1 MDLTTVIPFY
11 SDHLGVV
18 KATAMQVDTIPQTV
32 ALFSAPQ
39 FLVALI
45 AGVLMAFAF
54 QLLLTNFSVAFGIS
68 ALGGSSNSSNS
79 DESES
84 LGSTIRK
91 IETAVGLWTLIT
103 VSIALFIAC
112 FLAVKLSLVSS
123 AVLGAITAI
132 VIWSTYFSLL
142 VWVGSTTVGSL
153 IGSVVS
159 TATSGFQGLMG
170 TAATA
175 VGASA
180 ASSQLVSTAEAV
192 TAAVRREL
200 TSGIDPNSIR
210 DTLQN
215 SLSNLQL
222 PKLNVEEIGSQFEKI
237 LGNSD
242 LKSLAGNEGLNVNR
256 QTLVDL
262 VSSRTDF
269 SKQDISKVVDQLEGA
284 WKNVVGQPQQDTQ
297 TQIQN
302 FLQSATPE
310 ELTSQDLAGQ
320 LQKLVAGGQN
330 KNQSGGIVSQAMQL
344 GTSALLGTVLRRVDL
359 SDLDV
364 EKVASQLQQFTG
376 KATEQ
381 ASKIGASVAEIP
393 QLPFNTIKADV
404 DNYLLNSYGWHLN
417 RETIKNEFKDVI
429 FDPEADP
436 GTVRRQLEQINQ
448 EYFTQQ
454 LTARGDLLPA
464 KITEVSEQLESI
476 RTEVLNSLQNA
487 PQQGETKDIRA
498 SVEEYLSK
506 TGKEELNP
514 EGIKQNFQKL
524 LEDPQAG
531 FEALRDRLSQFDR
544 DTFVQLLSQR
554 QDISTEEAEGIVSQ
568 LENSRDGVIN
578 KAKEV
583 QEQAKAKATELRTKV
598 EEYLSKTGK
607 EELNPEGIKR
617 DFQTLF
623 ADPQAGL
630 SVLGERLSQFDRD
643 TLVKLLSQRQDLSE
657 EQINQTLDQ
666 IESVRSNL
674 LQAPQKLA
682 GKAQEQYEQTTT
694 KIAEYLRNTNLEE
707 LDPEG
712 IKQDL
717 SKLLEDPKL
726 GASALRE
733 RLSHVDRETLVKL
746 LSQRQDLSE
755 EQVNKAIDQL
765 QSGISSIVKAPRR
778 LASRATQQVVD
789 FEANL
794 ESYLRNTNK
803 EELNPD
809 AIKRDLQLLLN
820 DPRSGLGNMGDR
832 LSKFDRSTLVSL
844 LSQREDI
851 SEEEANRVA
860 DQVESVRNSIV
871 EQAQKI
877 QQTVTSAV
885 EGVLG
890 NIRNYLNSLERP
902 ELNYEGIQQDFSKVF
917 DDPQAGF
924 TVLRERLSQFDRETL
939 VAVLSSRE
947 DISEA
952 DANRII
958 GQVEGTRDKV
968 LQQGERIQ
976 KETQKRLDAIKQQ
989 AQKQAAE
996 TKKAASGAAWWLF
1009 STALTS
1015 LVVSAIAGVLAVR
1028 NVIGFG

>member
-1 MDLTTVIPFY
+1 MDLSTITPLY
-11 SDHLGVV
+11 SQYLGVTRV
-18 KATAMQVDTIPQTV
+18 VETQVSTIPQTV

-68 ALGGSSNSSNS
+68 TLGGSSNSSNS

-153 IGSVVS
+153 IGSVVT

-175 VGASA
+175 IGASA
-180 ASSQLVSTAEAV
+180 ASSQLVSTAESV

-200 TSGIDPNSIR
+200 TSGLDPNSIR
-210 DTLQN
+210 DTLQS

-237 LGNSD
+237 LGSSD
-242 LKSLAGNEGLNVNR
+242 LKSLAGNEGLNINR

-310 ELTSQDLAGQ
+310 ELTSADLAGQ
-320 LQKLVAGGQN
+320 LQKLVTGGQSN
-330 KNQSGGIVSQAMQL
+330 GQKSGGMISQALQL
-344 GTSALLGTVLRRVDL
+344 GASSLLGTVLKRTDL
-359 SDLDV
+359 SDLDI
-364 EKVASQLQQFTG
+364 EKISGQLQQLTG

-381 ASKIGASVAEIP
+381 VSKVGTAVAEKAP
-393 QLPFNTIKADV
+393 KLGFNTIKADV
-404 DNYLLNSYGWHLN
+404 DHYLQDSYAWHLN
-417 RETIKNEFKDVI
+417 RETIKSEFKDVI
-429 FDPEADP
+429 YDPEADP
-436 GTVRRQLEQINQ
+436 ATVKRHLEQIDK

-454 LTARGDLLPA
+454 LTSRGDLLPA
-464 KITEVSEQLESI
+464 KISEVAEQLESI
-476 RTEVLNSLQNA
+476 RTEVLGSLQNA
-487 PQQGETKDIRA
+487 PQGEKKDIRA

-506 TGKEELNP
+506 TGKEELSP

-531 FEALRDRLSQFDR
+531 FEALRERLGQFDR
-544 DTFVQLLSQR
+544 DTFVKLLGQR
-554 QDISTEEAEGIVSQ
+554 QDISTEEAEGIIGQ
-568 LENSRDGVIN
+568 LETSRDGVVN

-583 QEQAKAKATELRTKV
+583 QEQAKTKATELRTKV

-630 SVLGERLSQFDRD
+630 SVLGERLGQFDRD
-643 TLVKLLSQRQDLSE
+643 TLVQLLAQRQDLSE

-666 IESVRSNL
+666 IESVRSNI

-682 GKAQEQYEQTTT
+682 GAAQEQYEQTTT

-717 SKLLEDPKL
+717 SKLLEDPKQ

-733 RLSHVDRETLVKL
+733 RLSQVDRETLVKL
-746 LSQRQDLSE
+746 LSQREDLSE

-778 LASRATQQVVD
+778 LASRATQKVVD
-789 FEANL
+789 FEATL

-809 AIKRDLQLLLN
+809 DIKRDLQLLLN
-820 DPRSGLGNMGDR
+820 DPRSGLGSIGDR

-851 SEEEANRVA
+851 SEEEANRIA

-885 EGVLG
+885 DGVLG
-890 NIRNYLNSLERP
+890 NIRNYLNGLERP
-902 ELNYEGIQQDFSKVF
+902 ELNYEGLQQDFSKVF

-924 TVLRERLSQFDRETL
+924 SALRDRLGQFDRETL

-958 GQVEGTRDKV
+958 AQVEGTRDKV

-989 AQKQAAE
+989 ALKQADE

-1015 LVVSAIAGVLAVR
+1015 LVASAIAGILAVK
-1028 NVIGFG
+1028 NLVG

>member
-1 MDLTTVIPFY
+1 MNLSTITSLY
-11 SDHLGVV
+11 SQYLGVTRV
-18 KATAMQVDTIPQTV
+18 VETQVNTIPQTV

-68 ALGGSSNSSNS
+68 AIGGSSNSSSS

-123 AVLGAITAI
+123 TVLGAITAI

-153 IGSVVS
+153 IGSVVT

-175 VGASA
+175 IGASA
-180 ASSQLVSTAEAV
+180 ASSQLVSTAESV

-200 TSGIDPNSIR
+200 TSGLDPNSIR
-210 DTLQN
+210 DTLQS

-237 LGNSD
+237 LSSSD

-297 TQIQN
+297 TQIQK

-310 ELTSQDLAGQ
+310 ELTSSDLAGQ
-320 LQKLVAGGQN
+320 LQKLVTGG
-330 KNQSGGIVSQAMQL
+330 QSGGMMSQALQL
-344 GTSALLGTVLRRVDL
+344 GASSLLGTVLKRTDL
-359 SDLDV
+359 SDLDI
-364 EKVASQLQQFTG
+364 EKISGQLQQLTG

-381 ASKIGASVAEIP
+381 VSKVGTAVAEKAP
-393 QLPFNTIKADV
+393 KLGFNTIKADV
-404 DNYLLNSYGWHLN
+404 DHYLQDSYAWHLN
-417 RETIKNEFKDVI
+417 RETIKSEFKDVI
-429 FDPEADP
+429 YDPEADP
-436 GTVRRQLEQINQ
+436 ATVKRHLEQIDK

-464 KITEVSEQLESI
+464 KITEVAEQLESI
-476 RTEVLNSLQNA
+476 RTEVLGSLQDA
-487 PQQGETKDIRA
+487 PQGETKDIRA
-498 SVEEYLSK
+498 SVEDYLSK

-554 QDISTEEAEGIVSQ
+554 KDISSEEAEGIVSQ
-568 LENSRDGVIN
+568 LETSRDGVVN

-583 QEQAKAKATELRTKV
+583 QEQAKAKATEVRTKV
-598 EEYLSKTGK
+598 EEYLRNTNK

-630 SVLGERLSQFDRD
+630 SVLGERLGQFDRD
-643 TLVKLLSQRQDLSE
+643 TLVQLLSQRQDLSE

-666 IESVRSNL
+666 IESVRTNI

-682 GKAQEQYEQTTT
+682 GIAQEQYEQTTT

-712 IKQDL
+712 IKRDL
-717 SKLLEDPKL
+717 SKLLEDPKQ

-733 RLSHVDRETLVKL
+733 RLTHVDRETLVKL
-746 LSQRQDLSE
+746 LSQREDLSE
-755 EQVNKAIDQL
+755 EQVNKTIDQL

-778 LASRATQQVVD
+778 LATRATQKVVD
-789 FEANL
+789 FEGNL

-803 EELNPD
+803 DELNPD
-809 AIKRDLQLLLN
+809 DIKRDLQLLLN
-820 DPRSGLGNMGDR
+820 DPRSGLGSIGDR

-851 SEEEANRVA
+851 SEEEANRIA

-871 EQAQKI
+871 QQAQKI

-890 NIRNYLNSLERP
+890 NVRNYLNGLERP
-902 ELNYEGIQQDFSKVF
+902 ELNYEGLQQDFSKVF

-924 TVLRERLSQFDRETL
+924 SALRDRLSQFDRETL

-958 GQVEGTRDKV
+958 AQVEGTRDKV

-976 KETQKRLDAIKQQ
+976 KETQRRLDAIKQQ
-989 AQKQAAE
+989 ALKQADE

-1015 LVVSAIAGVLAVR
+1015 LVVSAIAGILAVK
-1028 NVIGFG
+1028 NLAG

>member
-1 MDLTTVIPFY
+1 MDLSTITPLY
-11 SDHLGVV
+11 SQYLGVTRV
-18 KATAMQVDTIPQTV
+18 VETQVSTIPQTV

-153 IGSVVS
+153 IGSVVT

-180 ASSQLVSTAEAV
+180 ASSQLVSTAESI

-200 TSGIDPNSIR
+200 TSGLDPNSIR
-210 DTLQN
+210 DTLQS

-237 LGNSD
+237 LGSSD
-242 LKSLAGNEGLNVNR
+242 LKSLAGNEGLNVSR

-310 ELTSQDLAGQ
+310 ELTSADLAGQ
-320 LQKLVAGGQN
+320 LQKLVTGGQSN
-330 KNQSGGIVSQAMQL
+330 GQKSGGMMSKALQL
-344 GTSALLGTVLRRVDL
+344 GASSLLGTVLKRTDL
-359 SDLDV
+359 SDLDI
-364 EKVASQLQQFTG
+364 EKISGQLQQLTG

-381 ASKIGASVAEIP
+381 VSKVGTAVAEKAP
-393 QLPFNTIKADV
+393 KLGFNTIKADV
-404 DNYLLNSYGWHLN
+404 EHYLQDSYAWHLN
-417 RETIKNEFKDVI
+417 RETTKSEFKDVI
-429 FDPEADP
+429 YDPEADP
-436 GTVRRQLEQINQ
+436 ATVKRHLEQIDK
-448 EYFTQQ
+448 EYFTQK

-464 KITEVSEQLESI
+464 KISEVAEQLESI
-476 RTEVLNSLQNA
+476 RTEVLGSLQNA
-487 PQQGETKDIRA
+487 PQGETKDLRA

-531 FEALRDRLSQFDR
+531 FEALRERLGQFDR
-544 DTFVQLLSQR
+544 DTFVKLLSQR
-554 QDISTEEAEGIVSQ
+554 QDISTEEAEGIIGQ
-568 LENSRDGVIN
+568 LETSRDGVVN

-583 QEQAKAKATELRTKV
+583 QEQAKTKATELRTKV

-630 SVLGERLSQFDRD
+630 SVLGERLGQFDRD
-643 TLVKLLSQRQDLSE
+643 TLVQLLAQRQDLSE

-666 IESVRSNL
+666 IESVRSNI

-682 GKAQEQYEQTTT
+682 GAAQEQYEQTTT

-717 SKLLEDPKL
+717 SKLLEDPKQ

-733 RLSHVDRETLVKL
+733 RLSQVDRETLVKL
-746 LSQRQDLSE
+746 FSQREDLSE
-755 EQVNKAIDQL
+755 EQVNKAINQL
-765 QSGISSIVKAPRR
+765 QSGIAGIVKAPRR
-778 LASRATQQVVD
+778 LASRATQKVVD
-789 FEANL
+789 FEATL

-809 AIKRDLQLLLN
+809 NIKRDLQLLLN
-820 DPRSGLGNMGDR
+820 DPRSGLGSIGDR

-851 SEEEANRVA
+851 SEEEANRIA

-890 NIRNYLNSLERP
+890 NIRNYLNALERP
-902 ELNYEGIQQDFSKVF
+902 ELNYEGLQQDFSKVF

-924 TVLRERLSQFDRETL
+924 SALRDRLGQFDRETL

-958 GQVEGTRDKV
+958 AQVEGTRDKV

-976 KETQKRLDAIKQQ
+976 KETQRRLDAIKQQ
-989 AQKQAAE
+989 ALKQADE

-1015 LVVSAIAGVLAVR
+1015 LVVSAIAGILAVR
-1028 NVIGFG
+1028 NVIG

>member
-1 MDLTTVIPFY
+1 MDLSTITPLY
-11 SDHLGVV
+11 SQYLGVTRV
-18 KATAMQVDTIPQTV
+18 VETQVSTIPQTV

-153 IGSVVS
+153 IGSVVT

-180 ASSQLVSTAEAV
+180 ASSQLVSTAESI

-200 TSGIDPNSIR
+200 TSGLDPNSIR
-210 DTLQN
+210 DTLQS

-237 LGNSD
+237 LGSSD
-242 LKSLAGNEGLNVNR
+242 LKSLAGNEGLNVSR

-310 ELTSQDLAGQ
+310 ELTSADLAGQ
-320 LQKLVAGGQN
+320 LQKLVTGGQSN
-330 KNQSGGIVSQAMQL
+330 GQKSGGMISQALQL
-344 GTSALLGTVLRRVDL
+344 GASSLLGTILKRTDL
-359 SDLDV
+359 SDLDI
-364 EKVASQLQQFTG
+364 EKISGQLQQLTG

-381 ASKIGASVAEIP
+381 VSKVGTAVAEKAP
-393 QLPFNTIKADV
+393 KLGFNTIKADV
-404 DNYLLNSYGWHLN
+404 DHYLQDSYAWHLN
-417 RETIKNEFKDVI
+417 RETIKSEFKDVI
-429 FDPEADP
+429 YDPEADP
-436 GTVRRQLEQINQ
+436 ATVKRHLEQIDK

-464 KITEVSEQLESI
+464 KISEVAEQLESI
-476 RTEVLNSLQNA
+476 RTEVLGSLQNA
-487 PQQGETKDIRA
+487 PQGETKDLRA

-531 FEALRDRLSQFDR
+531 FEALRERLGQFDR
-544 DTFVQLLSQR
+544 DTFVKLLGQR
-554 QDISTEEAEGIVSQ
+554 QDISTEEAEGIIGQ
-568 LENSRDGVIN
+568 LETSRDGVVN

-583 QEQAKAKATELRTKV
+583 QEQAKTKATELRTKV

-630 SVLGERLSQFDRD
+630 SVLGERLGQFDRD
-643 TLVKLLSQRQDLSE
+643 TLVQLLSQRQDLSE

-666 IESVRSNL
+666 IESVRSNI

-682 GKAQEQYEQTTT
+682 GAAQEQYEQTTT

-717 SKLLEDPKL
+717 SKLLEDPKQ

-733 RLSHVDRETLVKL
+733 RLSQVDRETLVKL
-746 LSQRQDLSE
+746 LSQREDLSE

-765 QSGISSIVKAPRR
+765 QSGIAGIVKAPRR
-778 LASRATQQVVD
+778 LASRATQKVVD
-789 FEANL
+789 FEATL

-809 AIKRDLQLLLN
+809 NIKRDLQLLLN
-820 DPRSGLGNMGDR
+820 DPRSGLGSIGDR

-851 SEEEANRVA
+851 SEEEANRIA

-890 NIRNYLNSLERP
+890 NIRNYLNALERP
-902 ELNYEGIQQDFSKVF
+902 ELNYEGLQQDFSQVF

-924 TVLRERLSQFDRETL
+924 SALRDRLGQFDRETL

-958 GQVEGTRDKV
+958 AQVEGTRDKV

-976 KETQKRLDAIKQQ
+976 KETQRRLDAIKQQ
-989 AQKQAAE
+989 ALKQADE

-1015 LVVSAIAGVLAVR
+1015 LVASAIAGILAVR
-1028 NVIGFG
+1028 NVIG

>member
-1 MDLTTVIPFY
+1 MDLSTITPLHSQY
-11 SDHLGVV
+11 LGVTRV
-18 KATAMQVDTIPQTV
+18 VETQVSTIPQTV

-68 ALGGSSNSSNS
+68 AIGGSSNS

-175 VGASA
+175 MGASA
-180 ASSQLVSTAEAV
+180 ASSQLVSTAESV

-200 TSGIDPNSIR
+200 TSGLDPNSIR
-210 DTLQN
+210 DTLQS

-222 PKLNVEEIGSQFEKI
+222 PKLNIEEIGSQFEKI

-242 LKSLAGNEGLNVNR
+242 LKSLAGKEGLNVNR

-269 SKQDISKVVDQLEGA
+269 SKQDINKVVDQLEGA
-284 WKNVVGQPQQDTQ
+284 WKNVVGQPQQDPQ
-297 TQIQN
+297 TLIQN
-302 FLQSATPE
+302 FLQSATPD
-310 ELTSQDLAGQ
+310 ELRSQDLVGQ
-320 LQKLVAGGQN
+320 LQKLVTGGQD
-330 KNQSGGIVSQAMQL
+330 KKQSGGIVSQAMQF
-344 GTSALLGTVLRRVDL
+344 GTSALLGTVLKRVDL

-364 EKVASQLQQFTG
+364 EKISGQLQQLTG

-381 ASKIGASVAEIP
+381 ASKIGSAVAEKVP

-404 DNYLLNSYGWHLN
+404 DNYLLNSYAWHLN
-417 RETIKNEFKDVI
+417 RETVKNEFKDVI

-436 GTVRRQLEQINQ
+436 GTVKRQLEQINQ

-464 KITEVSEQLESI
+464 KITEVAEQLESI
-476 RTEVLNSLQNA
+476 RTEVLGSLQDA
-487 PQQGETKDIRA
+487 PQGETKDLRA

-531 FEALRDRLSQFDR
+531 FEALSERLGKFDR
-544 DTFVQLLSQR
+544 DTFVKLLGQR
-554 QDISTEEAEGIVSQ
+554 QDISAEDAEGIIGQ
-568 LENSRDGVIN
+568 LESSRDGVIN

-583 QEQAKAKATELRTKV
+583 QEQAKAKATELRAKV

-630 SVLGERLSQFDRD
+630 SVLGERLGQFDRD
-643 TLVKLLSQRQDLSE
+643 TLVQLLSQRQDLSE

-666 IESVRSNL
+666 IESVRSNI

-682 GKAQEQYEQTTT
+682 GAAQEQYEQTTT

-717 SKLLEDPKL
+717 SKLLEDPKQ

-733 RLSHVDRETLVKL
+733 RLSQVDRETLVKL
-746 LSQRQDLSE
+746 LSQREDLSE

-778 LASRATQQVVD
+778 LATRATQKVVD

-803 EELNPD
+803 DELNPD
-809 AIKRDLQLLLN
+809 DIKRDLQLLLN
-820 DPRSGLGNMGDR
+820 DPRSGLGNIGDR

-851 SEEEANRVA
+851 SEEEANRIA

-890 NIRNYLNSLERP
+890 NIRNYLNGLERP
-902 ELNYEGIQQDFSKVF
+902 ELNYEGIQQDFSKIF

-924 TVLRERLSQFDRETL
+924 SALRDRLGQFDRETL
-939 VAVLSSRE
+939 VAVLSSRD

-958 GQVEGTRDKV
+958 AQVEGTRDKV

-989 AQKQAAE
+989 ALKQADE

-1015 LVVSAIAGVLAVR
+1015 LVVSAIAGILAVR
-1028 NVIGFG
+1028 NVIG